1 LLIGLA
7 NANTIMMMAAA
18 NQTAMA
24 TAGRARSGSLLPHG
38 ALTLVIRMSWKI
50 ESRLAW
56 NG

>member
-1 LLIGLA
+1 
-7 NANTIMMMAAA
+7 MMATATQA
-18 NQTAMA
+18 AMA
-24 TAGRARSGSLLPHG
+24 TAGRARSGSLLPHR